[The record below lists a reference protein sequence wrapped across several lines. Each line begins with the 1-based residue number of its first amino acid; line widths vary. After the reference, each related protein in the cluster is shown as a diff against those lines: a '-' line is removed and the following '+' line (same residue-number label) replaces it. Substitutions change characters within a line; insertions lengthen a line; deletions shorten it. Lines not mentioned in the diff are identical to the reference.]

1 MTTATRSL
9 HLVAQIGGCGV
20 LFDTERVAS
29 VVELGRAVPAPGAG
43 SAVIGLAAMRSRV
56 ATVLDVRSLLG
67 VPPKPR
73 DAGDAEAPVGHAVAT
88 VVDGHL
94 YAIAVDALEDVE
106 TFDIGPVPAGIGAIA
121 DRDFVRGVADGM
133 GETLVALDIDRLVER
148 ASAIG

>member
-1 MTTATRSL
+1 MTTPSNSL

-20 LFDTERVAS
+20 LFDTVRVAS

-67 VPPKPR
+67 VPPRPR
-73 DAGDAEAPVGHAVAT
+73 DDAPVGHAVAT

-106 TFDIGPVPAGIGAIA
+106 TFDIGPVPAGAGAIA

-133 GETLVALDIDRLVER
+133 GETLIALDIDRLVER
-148 ASAIG
+148 AAAIG